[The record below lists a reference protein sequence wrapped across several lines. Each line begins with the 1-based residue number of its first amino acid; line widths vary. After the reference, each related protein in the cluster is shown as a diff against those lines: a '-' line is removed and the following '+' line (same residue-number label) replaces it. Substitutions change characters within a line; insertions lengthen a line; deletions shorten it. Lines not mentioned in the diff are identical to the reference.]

1 MADAPNTGCLPPSQ
15 SDRVSAAW
23 QQLHLVLGFFPRVD
37 TKLSVVLGINLG
49 LLAML
54 ATRIP
59 RAEAITPLIAA
70 LGVAFFASLTISF
83 WHVWWGYFPDLRGGT
98 GSLIYFR
105 AISKKSESEF
115 RKACARRSIDDLEGD
130 ILDQCWRNSKILD
143 AKFASLRYAY
153 LAALITLGPWMAL
166 IAVLP
171 AQAK

>member
-54 ATRIP
+54 ATRTP
-59 RAEAITPLIAA
+59 RVEATTPLIAV
-70 LGVAFFASLTISF
+70 LGVAFFAPLTTSF

-105 AISKKSESEF
+105 AISKMSESEF
-115 RKACARRSIDDLEGD
+115 RKACAGRSIDDLEGD

>member
-1 MADAPNTGCLPPSQ
+1 MADAPSTGCLPPSQ

-59 RAEAITPLIAA
+59 RAEGITPLIAVV
-70 LGVAFFASLTISF
+70 GVAFFAPLTTSF

-105 AISKKSESEF
+105 AISKRSESEF
-115 RKACARRSIDDLEGD
+115 RTACAGRSLNDLEGD

-143 AKFASLRYAY
+143 AKFAALRSAY

-171 AQAK
+171 APTK